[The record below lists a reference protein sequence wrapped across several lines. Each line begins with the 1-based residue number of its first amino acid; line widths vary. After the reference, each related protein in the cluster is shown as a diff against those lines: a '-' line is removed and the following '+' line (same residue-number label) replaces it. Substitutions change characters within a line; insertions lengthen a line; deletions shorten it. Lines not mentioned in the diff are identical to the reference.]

1 MCKVL
6 YCGLKLLR
14 VGDSG
19 YIPAAVHG
27 GYVEYLR
34 AEALHIPFGAG
45 VGAGAELG
53 AAEAYRLVHHL
64 HYGIVYV
71 LAHEHPAALAVDY
84 LPLAVHYVVVL
95 EDVLADV
102 EVVALYPLL
111 RRLYLLCK
119 YARLYGDILIGAYLL
134 HEVPYPLAA
143 ETLHQVV
150 LHGYVKPGGAGVSLT
165 ARPAAELVVYTA
177 GLMALCAYYMQA
189 AHGYHLI
196 VLGVGF
202 SLISGVCVGVLA
214 PGRQY
219 LPIVGVGV
227 ARRLLH
233 HALLHAFAEQLLACK
248 EIRVAAQ
255 QYIGTSAGHVGGY
268 GHVAVFTG
276 LGYYLRLTCVELGI
290 QHLMLYPPHVQHM
303 GKHFALFDGY
313 GSNEDRPPGLV
324 DFHYLV
330 HHGVELGLL
339 IGVYDIVE
347 VLPGEGLICGYLH
360 HVKVVYR
367 LKLLLLRLGGTGHA
381 RQLPEHAEIVL
392 EGYGGKGAVLPL
404 YLYAFLC
411 FEGLMQPVAVAPAQH
426 ETAGELIHYK
436 HLAVLHY
443 VVLIP
448 LKQGVGLQGL
458 LYVVV
463 QLGIFLLG
471 YVVYAEEPLGLLH
484 APGGKGYGA
493 RLYVR
498 HIVAGFRLLHAHELI
513 GLAEL
518 DDILAPLQT
527 AYEPVR
533 LLVHIRGFL
542 AVAGYDKRGAGLID
556 QYGVHLVHYGVV
568 KLPLHHLG
576 LVDHHVVPEVV
587 KAELVVGAVG
597 DVAGVGLPSLVVV
610 LFVNYAAHGHAEEFV
625 YFAHPLGVAL
635 RQVVVHGDY
644 MHAVAGEGV
653 EVGGQSLGYGLAF
666 ARLHLGYTALMQ
678 HYAAQKL
685 YVVMPLA
692 YGALCGLA
700 DYGECLRQQVVLS
713 LAVIQACPE
722 LVGLSPELLIRKG
735 FHTAFQ
741 IVYSFYHGHE
751 LLNLRF

>member
-1 MCKVL
+1 M
-6 YCGLKLLR
+6 
-14 VGDSG
+14 
-19 YIPAAVHG
+19 
-27 GYVEYLR
+27 
-34 AEALHIPFGAG
+34 
-45 VGAGAELG
+45 
-53 AAEAYRLVHHL
+53 
-64 HYGIVYV
+64 
-71 LAHEHPAALAVDY
+71 
-84 LPLAVHYVVVL
+84 
-95 EDVLADV
+95 
-102 EVVALYPLL
+102 
-111 RRLYLLCK
+111 
-119 YARLYGDILIGAYLL
+119 
-134 HEVPYPLAA
+134 
-143 ETLHQVV
+143 
-150 LHGYVKPGGAGVSLT
+150 
-165 ARPAAELVVYTA
+165 
-177 GLMALCAYYMQA
+177 
-189 AHGYHLI
+189 
-196 VLGVGF
+196 
-202 SLISGVCVGVLA
+202 
-214 PGRQY
+214 
-219 LPIVGVGV
+219 
-227 ARRLLH
+227 
-233 HALLHAFAEQLLACK
+233 
-248 EIRVAAQ
+248 
-255 QYIGTSAGHVGGY
+255 
-268 GHVAVFTG
+268 
-276 LGYYLRLTCVELGI
+276 
-290 QHLMLYPPHVQHM
+290 
-303 GKHFALFDGY
+303 
-313 GSNEDRPPGLV
+313 

-339 IGVYDIVE
+339 VGVYDIVE

-367 LKLLLLRLGGTGHA
+367 LKLLLLRLGGAGHA

-610 LFVNYAAHGHAEEFV
+610 LFVNYAAHGHTEEFV

>member
-1 MCKVL
+1 MVEVADGALPYALHHLVEHIEARVAVGDDRILLAYGLQRYSLAQLIHGVDMIHPVLIYRPKQHNALKLPHIRLHAKLRRGLHKAVFLDPVRLMGKVL
-6 YCGLKLLR
+6 YCGLKLLCI
-14 VGDSG
+14 GDSG
-19 YIPAAVHG
+19 YIPAAVHC
-27 GYVEYLR
+27 GYVKYLR

-102 EVVALYPLL
+102 EVIALYPLL
-111 RRLYLLCK
+111 RRFDLLCK
-119 YARLYGDILIGAYLL
+119 YPRLYGDIFIGAYLL

-143 ETLHQVV
+143 EALHQVV
-150 LHGYVKPGGAGVSLT
+150 LHGYVKPGGARVSLT
-165 ARPAAELVVYTA
+165 AGAAAELVVYTS
-177 GLMALCAYYMQA
+177 GLMALRAYYMQA

-196 VLGVGF
+196 VLGVGICLV
-202 SLISGVCVGVLA
+202 SRVCVGIPA
-214 PGRQY
+214 PGSQY
-219 LPIVGVGV
+219 FLIVRVGVSG
-227 ARRLLH
+227 RLLH

-276 LGYYLRLTCVELGI
+276 LGYYLCLACVELGI

-313 GSNEDRPPGLV
+313 GSNEDRPTGLV

-330 HHGVELGLL
+330 HHGVKLGLL
-339 IGVYDIVE
+339 VGIYDIVE

-392 EGYGGKGAVLPL
+392 EGYGGEGAVLPL

-411 FEGLMQPVAVAPAQH
+411 FEGLMQPVAVPPAQH
-426 ETAGELIHYK
+426 ETSGEFIHYE

-448 LKQGVGLQGL
+448 FKQGVGLERL

-463 QLGIFLLG
+463 KLGILL
-471 YVVYAEEPLGLLH
+471 L
-484 APGGKGYGA
+484 
-493 RLYVR
+493 
-498 HIVAGFRLLHAHELI
+498 
-513 GLAEL
+513 
-518 DDILAPLQT
+518 
-527 AYEPVR
+527 
-533 LLVHIRGFL
+533 
-542 AVAGYDKRGAGLID
+542 
-556 QYGVHLVHYGVV
+556 
-568 KLPLHHLG
+568 
-576 LVDHHVVPEVV
+576 
-587 KAELVVGAVG
+587 
-597 DVAGVGLPSLVVV
+597 
-610 LFVNYAAHGHAEEFV
+610 
-625 YFAHPLGVAL
+625 
-635 RQVVVHGDY
+635 
-644 MHAVAGEGV
+644 
-653 EVGGQSLGYGLAF
+653 
-666 ARLHLGYTALMQ
+666 
-678 HYAAQKL
+678 
-685 YVVMPLA
+685 
-692 YGALCGLA
+692 
-700 DYGECLRQQVVLS
+700 
-713 LAVIQACPE
+713 
-722 LVGLSPELLIRKG
+722 
-735 FHTAFQ
+735 
-741 IVYSFYHGHE
+741 
-751 LLNLRF
+751 